1 MKKNEVLEFARSEMS
16 RRSKAHVDAAWFPN
30 ETADEQSETITALRQ
45 LEREGKIRV
54 TDRAPNNIISCFVL
68 A

>member
-1 MKKNEVLEFARSEMS
+1 MNKSEVLTTSRVEMTS
-16 RRSKAHVDAAWFPN
+16 RSKAHVDTAWFSD
-30 ETADEQSETITALRQ
+30 ETSDEQADTITALRE

>member
-1 MKKNEVLEFARSEMS
+1 MNKSEVLTTSRAEMS
-16 RRSKAHVDAAWFPN
+16 RRNKAHVDTAWFPD
-30 ETADEQSETITALRQ
+30 ETSDDLSETITVLRQ

-54 TDRAPNNIISCFVL
+54 TDRASNNIISCFVL

>member
-1 MKKNEVLEFARSEMS
+1 MNKSEVITASRVEMT
-16 RRSKAHVDAAWFPN
+16 RRSKAHVDTAWFPD
-30 ETADEQSETITALRQ
+30 ETSDEQLETITALRQ

>member
-1 MKKNEVLEFARSEMS
+1 MT
-16 RRSKAHVDAAWFPN
+16 RRSKAHVDTAWFSD
-30 ETADEQSETITALRQ
+30 ETSDKQADTITALRE